1 MDRVL
6 PSAFAH
12 TVTPNLQSPMSPIA
26 ASQPSNK
33 LLIRGALALLTGL
46 PGAEARAHAQ
56 ATDLRIHDGH
66 IAAIGSLGPE
76 PGEAVLDASGCVIYP
91 AWVNTH
97 HHLAQSILKG
107 IPGGINATLTPWL
120 EAVPFRYR
128 SGFDGALLRVAARI
142 GLVELALSGCGTV
155 ADHNYY
161 YWPDMDFDGSTI
173 LFEEAEKLGLRFVLC
188 RGGATRSRQF
198 EGHLPKAHQPETLQA
213 FLDDLT
219 RLRRRYHDPAP
230 QAMRRVVAA
239 PTTPLFSMLPQELRD
254 TAAHARSLGLRLHS
268 HLSETVIYQQTAM
281 TQHRCSPID
290 FAASVDWLGSD
301 VWFAHLVKLSNGD
314 INLLGR
320 TGTGIAHCPQSNGRL
335 GSGIAPVRALENAGT
350 PISLAVDGAAS
361 NEAADMLCEAHTAWL
376 TARARGGHN
385 ALPEYAGGGGETGA
399 ADATV
404 EDVVRWG
411 TAGGARVL
419 GLEGVGV
426 LAPGMAA
433 DIAIYKLDQPRH
445 FGLHDPAIAP
455 VASGGATLR
464 ALLVAGKVVVCDG
477 IIPGLDL
484 DELGAQSRAAVRM
497 LQSLAG
503 A

>member
-1 MDRVL
+1 MPRFTHTAVRPL
-6 PSAFAH
+6 PVIPSSSMSELDA
-12 TVTPNLQSPMSPIA
+12 SPH
-26 ASQPSNK
+26 SNK
-33 LLIRGALALLTGL
+33 LLIRGAQALLTGL
-46 PGAEARAHAQ
+46 SGADARARAN
-56 ATDLRIHDGH
+56 ATDLRIRDGH
-66 IAAIGSLGPE
+66 IAAIGSLAAE

-128 SGFDGALLRVAARI
+128 TGFHGELLRVAARI

-161 YWPDMDFDGSTI
+161 YWPGMDFDGSAI
-173 LFEEAEKLGLRFVLC
+173 LFEEADKLGLRFVLC
-188 RGGATRSRQF
+188 RGGATRSRDF
-198 EGHLPKAHQPETLQA
+198 EGHLPKAHQPETLQTY
-213 FLDDLT
+213 LDDLS
-219 RLRRRYHDPAP
+219 RLRQCYHDTSP

-268 HLSETVIYQQTAM
+268 HLSETVIYQQVAM
-281 TQHRCSPID
+281 AQHRCSPID
-290 FAASVDWLGSD
+290 FAASVDWLGTD
-301 VWFAHLVKLSNGD
+301 VWFAHLVKLSAND
-314 INLLGR
+314 IALLGR

-361 NEAADMLCEAHTAWL
+361 NEAADMLNEAHTAWL
-376 TARARGGHN
+376 MARARGGHE
-385 ALPEYAGGGGETGA
+385 ALPEYADGAGEAGA

-411 TAGGARVL
+411 TSGGARVL
-419 GLEGVGV
+419 GLEGVGSLV
-426 LAPGMAA
+426 PGMAA

-455 VASGGATLR
+455 VTSGGATLR
-464 ALLVAGKVVVCDG
+464 ALLVAGRIVVEHG
-477 IIPGLDL
+477 AIPGLDMA
-484 DELGAQSRAAVRM
+484 ELGVQASAAVRE
-497 LQSLAG
+497 LQSLAS